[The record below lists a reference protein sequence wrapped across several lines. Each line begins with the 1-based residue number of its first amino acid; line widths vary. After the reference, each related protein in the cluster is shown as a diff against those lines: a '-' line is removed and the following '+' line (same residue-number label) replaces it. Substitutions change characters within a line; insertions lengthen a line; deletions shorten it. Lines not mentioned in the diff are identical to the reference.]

1 MQSSLVNKSKYDR
14 DLRVSFIDRETK
26 VIVLVSLLMQ
36 SLNRQL
42 VFVFS
47 LVKELILVAQDIP
60 QKSMGSAYVYFH
72 RPVLGIDPA
81 ARTISLLVL

>member
-36 SLNRQL
+36 SLIRQL
-42 VFVFS
+42 VFLFS
-47 LVKELILVAQDIP
+47 LVKEL
-60 QKSMGSAYVYFH
+60 
-72 RPVLGIDPA
+72 
-81 ARTISLLVL
+81 LLVSSKMKVRVLDEAQISSD